1 MTWTPDYKKDSDRI
15 KKSKVNKIQTW
26 ERNEISSSEK
36 PTKIDFEEREET
48 DVSSEKPSQRIKE
61 LQTKL
66 HTISQ
71 PRGIYRDLFLELSEL
86 AITGMTEPG
95 QQRDIGNAML
105 TKLRKKGFKITQ
117 E

>member
-26 ERNEISSSEK
+26 QRDEK
-36 PTKIDFEEREET
+36 DKSHDET
-48 DVSSEKPSQRIKE
+48 DVGDSKPSNRIKE

-66 HTISQ
+66 HGISQ
-71 PRGIYRDLFLELSEL
+71 PRGIYKDLFLELSEL
-86 AITGMTEPG
+86 AITGMTDPG
-95 QQRDIGNAML
+95 QQRDIGNSML